1 MNTINNYIQKWA
13 KFLDERI
20 EHFDEENMCYIS
32 VPRCNNKD
40 EEEFVQNTLIKHGA
54 IPLHNLEVGKTYI
67 GECRNASEAVWQG
80 DKFEYMRTKFGTT
93 YPEKINHFQNDDGY
107 DVFVPIKVKK

>member
-1 MNTINNYIQKWA
+1 MNTINDYIQKWA

-20 EHFDEENMCYIS
+20 EHFDEENMCCID

-54 IPLHNLEVGKTYI
+54 IPLHKLEVGKTYI
-67 GECRNASEAVWQG
+67 GECRNANEAVWQG
-80 DKFEYMRTKFGTT
+80 DKFEYMRTKFGSTFT
-93 YPEKINHFQNDDGY
+93 EKINHFQNDDGF
-107 DVFVPIKVKK
+107 DVFVPIKLKE